1 MTNIIL
7 LGPPGCGKGTQSKIL
22 VEEKGFLQLSTGD
35 LLRKTAVSNTVSGRE
50 INEIM
55 KKGELVSDNI
65 VITMILEEIDKKS
78 TKDFIF
84 DGFPRNLHQAE
95 KLDDAFEKKEIILD
109 YVIFL
114 DVQLNILQERIEK
127 RIKEAG
133 NINARHDDNI
143 KTLSKRVE
151 TYKNMTLPLL
161 KYYNNQNKLTK
172 INGMDSI
179 ESISTKI
186 NSLISN

>member
-186 NSLISN
+186 NTIISN

>member
-114 DVQLNILQERIEK
+114 DVQLNILQGRIEK

-151 TYKNMTLPLL
+151 TYKNMTVPLL
-161 KYYNNQNKLTK
+161 KYYKNKNKLTK

>member
-114 DVQLNILQERIEK
+114 DVQLNILQGRIEK